1 MLALPIEDELD
12 ALRVQERI
20 HDLAGCHE
28 DSPEEVEL
36 FALVESL
43 EAWEAKCRQQ
53 PSEDTFTPISGTVHP
68 EEMPKANEIK
78 PITTLDEYADATR
91 RIAEL
96 ASSSGG
102 AKAEEELK
110 SLVAA
115 VEKWDN
121 IDQEEPPR

>member
-1 MLALPIEDELD
+1 MLPIEDELN
-12 ALRVQERI
+12 AHRVQERI
-20 HDLAGCHE
+20 FDLAGCDE
-28 DSPEEVEL
+28 GSSEEAEL

-43 EAWEAKCRQQ
+43 EIWKTKCLPQ
-53 PSEDTFTPISGTVHP
+53 PSEDTFTPISGTVLP
-68 EEMPKANEIK
+68 EEMPQANELK

-110 SLVAA
+110 GLVAV
-115 VEKWDN
+115 VEKWVDF
-121 IDQEEPPR
+121 DDKGTPR